1 MTDTRIDAPRNGEPR
16 AAKLAQYMSSVRS
29 AGAAGEEAQGFSV
42 LLAALDDL
50 AGLAAAGLAEDSAMA
65 EDAPE
70 EKPALSTL
78 AQEDA
83 LLAAQGHA
91 PWMSLV
97 GQTARLDAQGNVDL
111 SLVKQATRLNSQSDV
126 DLSLVGQTAR
136 LDAKGDASQS
146 VTTDFL
152 SGRGNITQLAHRQEL
167 QQGLPSAHAALQ
179 TQDIQK
185 NPDQTQ
191 TGQAQ
196 AAIDIEAATSFQS
209 AVDNPQLLETEQGA
223 QVVKAE
229 DALTARSEPVL
240 HGKAQGVETRGI
252 SLQGMTAVQPQV
264 LEGLKDLLRTARSPQ
279 PSETE
284 MVGKS
289 GPGAG
294 SHEAVAAAVG
304 LAMGASSGNMQ
315 GGGQDAANA
324 EAGMD
329 GQPGTPTERE
339 QEVSEQVAF
348 WVHQKTQNAALSI
361 QHEGKPIQVQVQ
373 LHGQEAHVR
382 FAADDEQARQLLADG
397 QSQLGEL
404 LQAQGLNLA
413 GVSVDAG
420 GAGAEDAGRRGAD
433 AQPAQTRLAR
443 VSSRAAELP
452 ADAALAQR
460 NTVPDGRPGV
470 DLFV

>member
-1 MTDTRIDAPRNGEPR
+1 M
-16 AAKLAQYMSSVRS
+16 
-29 AGAAGEEAQGFSV
+29 
-42 LLAALDDL
+42 
-50 AGLAAAGLAEDSAMA
+50 
-65 EDAPE
+65 
-70 EKPALSTL
+70 
-78 AQEDA
+78 
-83 LLAAQGHA
+83 
-91 PWMSLV
+91 
-97 GQTARLDAQGNVDL
+97 
-111 SLVKQATRLNSQSDV
+111 
-126 DLSLVGQTAR
+126 
-136 LDAKGDASQS
+136 
-146 VTTDFL
+146 
-152 SGRGNITQLAHRQEL
+152 
-167 QQGLPSAHAALQ
+167 
-179 TQDIQK
+179 
-185 NPDQTQ
+185 
-191 TGQAQ
+191 
-196 AAIDIEAATSFQS
+196 
-209 AVDNPQLLETEQGA
+209 EQGA

-279 PSETE
+279 SSETE
-284 MVGKS
+284 TVGKP

-294 SHEAVAAAVG
+294 SDEAVAAAVG

-420 GAGAEDAGRRGAD
+420 GAGAEDAGHGGAD

>member
-16 AAKLAQYMSSVRS
+16 AAKLAQHMSSARS
-29 AGAAGEEAQGFSV
+29 AGAAGEETQGFSA
-42 LLAALDDL
+42 LLASLD
-50 AGLAAAGLAEDSAMA
+50 GLSAAGLVAGSVAAADTQED
-65 EDAPE
+65 
-70 EKPALSTL
+70 KPALTSL

-83 LLAAQGHA
+83 LLATQGHA

-97 GQTARLDAQGNVDL
+97 GQTTRLDAQGDADL
-111 SLVKQATRLNSQSDV
+111 RQGVA
-126 DLSLVGQTAR
+126 
-136 LDAKGDASQS
+136 
-146 VTTDFL
+146 TDFL

-185 NPDQTQ
+185 NPDQTH

-196 AAIDIEAATSFQS
+196 EAIDIEASTSFQS
-209 AVDNPQLLETEQGA
+209 AADNPQPLEMEQGA

-229 DALTARSEPVL
+229 DALTARAEPSL

-284 MVGKS
+284 TVGKP

-294 SHEAVAAAVG
+294 SHEAVAAAAG

-420 GAGAEDAGRRGAD
+420 GAGAEDAGHGGAD

-443 VSSRAAELP
+443 VSSRAAQLP

-460 NTVPDGRPGV
+460 NTVPDGRLGV

>member
-16 AAKLAQYMSSVRS
+16 AAKLAQHMSSVRS
-29 AGAAGEEAQGFSV
+29 AGAAGEETQGFSA
-42 LLAALDDL
+42 LLASLD
-50 AGLAAAGLAEDSAMA
+50 GLSAAGLVAGSVAAADTQED
-65 EDAPE
+65 
-70 EKPALSTL
+70 KPALTSL

-97 GQTARLDAQGNVDL
+97 GQTTRLDTQ
-111 SLVKQATRLNSQSDV
+111 
-126 DLSLVGQTAR
+126 
-136 LDAKGDASQS
+136 GDADLRQG
-146 VTTDFL
+146 VATDFL

-185 NPDQTQ
+185 NTDQTN

-196 AAIDIEAATSFQS
+196 AAIDIEAVTSFQS
-209 AVDNPQLLETEQGA
+209 AVDNPQPLEMEQGA

>member
-16 AAKLAQYMSSVRS
+16 AAKLAQHMSSARS
-29 AGAAGEEAQGFSV
+29 AGAAGEEMQGFSA
-42 LLAALDDL
+42 LLASLD
-50 AGLAAAGLAEDSAMA
+50 GLSAAGLVAGSVVAADTQED
-65 EDAPE
+65 
-70 EKPALSTL
+70 KPALTSL

-97 GQTARLDAQGNVDL
+97 GQTTRLDAQGDADL
-111 SLVKQATRLNSQSDV
+111 RQ
-126 DLSLVGQTAR
+126 G
-136 LDAKGDASQS
+136 

-196 AAIDIEAATSFQS
+196 AAIDIEAATSSQS

-264 LEGLKDLLRTARSPQ
+264 LEELKDLLRTARSPQ

-284 MVGKS
+284 TVGKP

-294 SHEAVAAAVG
+294 SHEAVAAAAG

-382 FAADDEQARQLLADG
+382 FAADDEQARQLLAGG

-443 VSSRAAELP
+443 VSSRVAQLP

>member
-16 AAKLAQYMSSVRS
+16 AAKLAQHMSTVRS
-29 AGAAGEEAQGFSV
+29 AGAAGEETQGFSA
-42 LLAALDDL
+42 LLASLD
-50 AGLAAAGLAEDSAMA
+50 GLSAAGLVAGSVAAADTQED
-65 EDAPE
+65 
-70 EKPALSTL
+70 KPALTSL

-83 LLAAQGHA
+83 LLTAQGHA

-185 NPDQTQ
+185 NTDQTN

-196 AAIDIEAATSFQS
+196 AAIDIEAVTSFQS
-209 AVDNPQLLETEQGA
+209 AVDNPQPLEMEQGA

-294 SHEAVAAAVG
+294 LPEAVAAAVG

-382 FAADDEQARQLLADG
+382 FAADDEQARQLLADA

-420 GAGAEDAGRRGAD
+420 GASAENAGRGGAD
-433 AQPAQTRLAR
+433 AQPVQTRLAR
-443 VSSRAAELP
+443 VSSRAAQLP